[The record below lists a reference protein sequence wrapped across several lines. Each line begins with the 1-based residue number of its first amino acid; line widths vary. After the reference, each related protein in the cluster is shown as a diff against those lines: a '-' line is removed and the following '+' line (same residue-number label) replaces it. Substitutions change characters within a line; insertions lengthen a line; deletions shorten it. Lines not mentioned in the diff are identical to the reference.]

1 MRRLLIDGNN
11 LLIRAVYG
19 AGHGGMTTSD
29 GEWNTG
35 PLVAFINTLSRLV
48 HDYRPGAMAVCWDAG
63 PSEYRLGLYPD
74 YKSARNDPPLP
85 GDELTKESHFALA
98 KTFLTHAG
106 IQQVAVPG
114 WEADDVIAAYWQQ
127 QADVTVDP
135 GLLVIA
141 SGDKDFAQLLDLGVI
156 QVRPMNGGRYELWTL
171 DVVLEKYGCLP
182 HQMPLLK
189 ALMGDPTDGIPGVR
203 GLGPKKALK
212 ALEKASWR
220 LEEVQELSDPVK
232 RSAADLSLA
241 LVDLREAPR
250 PEVPPLSIFQPYGP
264 KDGSMFQNLVL
275 YLRALEIESVVDKL
289 YAGTLWEPR
298 RPA

>member
-1 MRRLLIDGNN
+1 
-11 LLIRAVYG
+11 
-19 AGHGGMTTSD
+19 
-29 GEWNTG
+29 
-35 PLVAFINTLSRLV
+35 
-48 HDYRPGAMAVCWDAG
+48 
-63 PSEYRLGLYPD
+63 
-74 YKSARNDPPLP
+74 
-85 GDELTKESHFALA
+85 
-98 KTFLTHAG
+98 
-106 IQQVAVPG
+106 
-114 WEADDVIAAYWQQ
+114 
-127 QADVTVDP
+127 
-135 GLLVIA
+135 
-141 SGDKDFAQLLDLGVI
+141 
-156 QVRPMNGGRYELWTL
+156 
-171 DVVLEKYGCLP
+171 
-182 HQMPLLK
+182 
-189 ALMGDPTDGIPGVR
+189 MGDPTDGIPGVR